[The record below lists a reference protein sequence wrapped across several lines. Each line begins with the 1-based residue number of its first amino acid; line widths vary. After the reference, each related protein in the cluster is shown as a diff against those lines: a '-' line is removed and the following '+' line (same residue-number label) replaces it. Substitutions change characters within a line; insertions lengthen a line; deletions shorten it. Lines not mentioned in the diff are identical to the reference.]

1 MSTRFEAFVA
11 QCWADHG
18 THAEEVAER
27 LRTLTPA
34 PEAPAHLAA
43 LARLVVHVVGEHL
56 GRFDD
61 ARWRLEGLRGHRLA
75 DAAVHSALR
84 VADIT
89 LDLAQHGETAVA
101 VLDDGERVRSEA
113 AAAALCIGRGQ
124 SARAL
129 RLLATARQR
138 VASLPRA
145 TSADHRPLAVA
156 CNNMAWELHGKG
168 GARSPEDT
176 AAMLD
181 IAAAS
186 RAHWALA
193 GTWIEVERADYCL
206 ARAHLDAGQADTALH
221 HAAQCLTACITH
233 DAPPYEHFFGHE
245 AMARVQ
251 AARGD
256 RAACAHHIAGARAAF
271 AGLTG
276 GEQSECRGA
285 LEGLTTLEASAA
297 RA

>member
-1 MSTRFEAFVA
+1 MSTSFDAFVA
-11 QCWADHG
+11 QCWADHAA
-18 THAEEVAER
+18 HPEEVAQR

-34 PEAPAHLAA
+34 PSEPAHLSA
-43 LARLVVHVVGEHL
+43 LARLVVHVLGEHL
-56 GRFDD
+56 GRYDD
-61 ARWRLEGLRGHRLA
+61 ARWRVEALGTHLLA
-75 DAAVHSALR
+75 DAGVQSALR
-84 VADIT
+84 VAMAT
-89 LDLAQHGETAVA
+89 LDLAQHGEPAVQ
-101 VLDDGERVRSEA
+101 VLDGAERVRSEA

-138 VASLPRA
+138 VASMLRA
-145 TSADHRPLAVA
+145 APADHHPLAVA
-156 CNNMAWELHGKG
+156 CNNMAWELHARGA
-168 GARSPEDT
+168 ARSAEDT

-186 RAHWALA
+186 RAHWAHA

-206 ARAHLDAGQADTALH
+206 ALTHLDAGQPDAALH

-256 RAACAHHIAGARAAF
+256 RLAFVHHAAAARAAF
-271 AGLTG
+271 ERLAGT
-276 GEQSECRGA
+276 EQSECRGA
-285 LEGLTTLEASAA
+285 LEGLAALEAGVP

>member
-1 MSTRFEAFVA
+1 MSTSFEAFVA

-18 THAEEVAER
+18 VHPEEVAER

-34 PEAPAHLAA
+34 PGEAAHLAA
-43 LARLVVHVVGEHL
+43 LARLVVHVLGEHL

-61 ARWRLEGLRGHRLA
+61 ARWRLEGLRGHPLA
-75 DAAVHSALR
+75 DAGVHSTLR
-84 VADIT
+84 VAQST
-89 LDLAQHGETAVA
+89 LDLAQHGEPAGP
-101 VLDDGERVRSEA
+101 VLDPAERLRSEA

-145 TSADHRPLAVA
+145 TPADHRPLAVA
-156 CNNMAWELHGKG
+156 CNNMAWELHARGK
-168 GARSPEDT
+168 ARSAEDT

-186 RAHWALA
+186 RVHWAQA
-193 GTWIEVERADYCL
+193 GTWVEVERADYCL
-206 ARAHLDAGQADTALH
+206 ALAHLDAGLADTALH

-233 DAPPYEHFFGHE
+233 DGPTYEHFFGHE

-256 RAACAHHIAGARAAF
+256 HAATMHHVAAARAAF
-271 AGLTG
+271 GDMAS

-285 LEGLTTLEASAA
+285 LEGLAALEMGAS